1 MTFLLGV
8 LVGGVSG
15 AVAGWAVSGRLAPIV
30 AAVLHVVGR
39 DADDRQVHFE
49 AMQQ

>member
-15 AVAGWAVSGRLAPIV
+15 AVAGWAVSGHLSPILT
-30 AAVLHVVGR
+30 AVLHVVGR